1 MTAPEVSRLERERI
15 ATLTLDAVFDPLVL
29 LRNAEARSRRAHAHL
44 ALTNLLGTWPREV
57 WPTHIVIHENGT
69 VAGLDLDAAR
79 EQECITPGRVTTI
92 TKIVLEEP
100 EPDADTVALNEEA
113 AQLFATYDDVAGAW
127 PDHDDVWRAIALT
140 ARRIYRPTGPSMGD
154 LADIT
159 EDELADALLAAARE
173 SKEPGLDPTVP
184 HGFDMNPIPAERGIC
199 DRCRCGKEVTDP
211 IHSGPRTFDDVDDR
225 PTCDPARDRQD
236 CPKHYDGSPCP
247 LAIRSGPRTFDDVMA
262 FPEEDPGADLDEP
275 KDPDGDLAERVD
287 AIALTLHQHI
297 TVPSWWNKRTD
308 ARLAKL
314 EEVANIPGPLDVTR
328 TGQDTPGLGGVPVWE
343 HTPPPEPKPDAAQAA
358 RIEQLE
364 ARIAQLD
371 EALEA
376 AQLRSIEAR
385 NPGIDMDKVKAT
397 RAEHAKPEATAEDYS
412 FWRAEDAVVEVTVV
426 AAVAADD
433 VDARVAHYVEERKRV
448 GDSVE
453 SYDYNHD
460 TGTLSYRVRL
470 ATPANLMP
478 YKVTVD
484 DEQFDEI
491 LNLLPHTPRGWF
503 VVPRSVEWPDAG
515 VGEIAVERR
524 AQIDRWGLDHD
535 DEHKAGEL
543 LLAALCY
550 FQDARRIERVEPVDL
565 GVPPLWPFEPES
577 WRPSHDPVRE
587 LVKAGALIAAEID
600 RLRASGN
607 KS

>member
-1 MTAPEVSRLERERI
+1 MTAPEVSRLEREQV
-15 ATLTLDAVFDPLVL
+15 ATLTLAAVFDPLVL

-44 ALTNLLGTWPREV
+44 ALTNLLGTRPPDE
-57 WPTHIVIHENGT
+57 WPTTIAIYENGT
-69 VAGLDLDAAR
+69 VGFVDPDADRPIADHL
-79 EQECITPGRVTTI
+79 TPGRVTTI
-92 TKIVLEEP
+92 TAIVLEEP

-113 AQLFATYDDVAGAW
+113 AQLYSVYGDVAGAW
-127 PDHDDVWRAIALT
+127 QTDDVWRAIALT
-140 ARRIYRPTGPSMGD
+140 ARRIYRPTGPSMGEL

-173 SKEPGLDPTVP
+173 SKESGLDPTVP

-211 IHSGPRTFDDVDDR
+211 IHSGPRTFDDV
-225 PTCDPARDRQD
+225 
-236 CPKHYDGSPCP
+236 
-247 LAIRSGPRTFDDVMA
+247 MA
-262 FPEEDPGADLDEP
+262 FPEGVKPTPCTIDGAPTLEQRVAN
-275 KDPDGDLAERVD
+275 LERG
-287 AIALTLHQHI
+287 LHGRI

-314 EEVANIPGPLDVTR
+314 EEAVNIPGPEPR
-328 TGQDTPGLGGVPVWE
+328 TSQDTPGLGGVPVWG

-358 RIEQLE
+358 RIERLE

-397 RAEHAKPEATAEDYS
+397 RAAQAKPSAEDYS

-478 YKVTVD
+478 YKVTVGD
-484 DEQFDEI
+484 DQFDEI

-535 DEHKAGEL
+535 DEHKLGEL

-550 FQDARRIERVEPVDL
+550 LQDARRADRSDVVTEVA
-565 GVPPLWPFEPES
+565 PPWWPFEPES
-577 WRPSHDPVRE
+577 WHPSHDPVCE

-600 RLRASGN
+600 RLRRAQA
-607 KS
+607 